1 MYLMYADE
9 SGNTGTDYDNK
20 EQPIFVLAGV
30 LVEDRKW
37 HKINKLFN
45 QRKVEI
51 LSILETETS
60 LIFIILSPTLNPFS
74 LPINSPSTL

>member
-30 LVEDRKW
+30 
-37 HKINKLFN
+37 
-45 QRKVEI
+45 
-51 LSILETETS
+51 
-60 LIFIILSPTLNPFS
+60 
-74 LPINSPSTL
+74 